1 MKKFFSISIF
11 ISFIIVG
18 GILLVLSTTGYET
31 QRFNKILITKIEES
45 NKDISLKLQKIKF
58 KFNFKN
64 QSLFLETKNPSIK
77 YKDLNIPVENVKVYL
92 NIISLLKS
100 KTKIEKIEVDSSEIN
115 IENFKK
121 IILKTKPSNLNSFI
135 NNKISNGKVRINLEL
150 FFNEKLI
157 INNIIAKGQVSE
169 MDARIDNSLIL
180 RNTSF
185 KFFGDTT
192 DILIQNIKTE
202 TEGLIV
208 KEGNIRIEKDQ
219 EFLIKSEFLTE
230 IEINEKNSKNYFN
243 YLKNFKFIK
252 EGLVLN
258 GELNNNL
265 ELSFDKT
272 FKVKNY
278 KFDTRGNINKFETHL
293 KKPLKKYFNE
303 EEISNLTFKDLDF
316 LLKLSSDK
324 KNYVKANGLYQT
336 SGTQF
341 QNFKLENNFKKNE
354 LKIKL
359 DLDYAEV
366 LNFELINYNKKQDI
380 VANLY
385 LDLIINKNLI
395 LFNNIKFLE
404 NENSIEIQKLQIKDK
419 NLISLNNIKV
429 KTLKNGKENN
439 NFEVNF
445 QKEINI
451 KGNVYD
457 ASNINKILS
466 KKSKNNFLSKISKN
480 INIEIQNIDTPLS
493 KKLTKFKLIGK
504 IEKGEFASIV
514 SKGDFGNNKHLD
526 ISLKSDVQRKKK
538 YFEVY
543 SDFPQPLLS
552 EYSFFKGLVDGKLLF
567 TSINEGDLS
576 NSNLLIENFKVVN
589 APGVVKLL
597 SLADFGGLADI
608 AKGEGLSF
616 EKLEIKMN
624 TNNNHLNLEEL
635 YAVGPSI
642 SVLMEGYKEANGLV
656 SLRGTLVPAK
666 NLNKI
671 ISKIPVLGD
680 IIIPKEVGE
689 GLFGVSFKMK
699 GMPNNIKTTINPIKT
714 LTPRFIT
721 KALEKKTK

>member
-11 ISFIIVG
+11 ISFIIIG

-278 KFDTRGNINKFETHL
+278 KFDTRGNIYKFETHL

-303 EEISNLTFKDLDF
+303 EEISNLTFKDLEF

-324 KNYVKANGLYQT
+324 KNYVKAKGLYQT

-404 NENSIEIQKLQIKDK
+404 NENSIE
-419 NLISLNNIKV
+419 NT
-429 KTLKNGKENN
+429 KT
-439 NFEVNF
+439 
-445 QKEINI
+445 
-451 KGNVYD
+451 
-457 ASNINKILS
+457 SN
-466 KKSKNNFLSKISKN
+466 
-480 INIEIQNIDTPLS
+480 
-493 KKLTKFKLIGK
+493 
-504 IEKGEFASIV
+504 
-514 SKGDFGNNKHLD
+514 
-526 ISLKSDVQRKKK
+526 
-538 YFEVY
+538 
-543 SDFPQPLLS
+543 
-552 EYSFFKGLVDGKLLF
+552 
-567 TSINEGDLS
+567 
-576 NSNLLIENFKVVN
+576 
-589 APGVVKLL
+589 
-597 SLADFGGLADI
+597 
-608 AKGEGLSF
+608 
-616 EKLEIKMN
+616 
-624 TNNNHLNLEEL
+624 
-635 YAVGPSI
+635 
-642 SVLMEGYKEANGLV
+642 
-656 SLRGTLVPAK
+656 
-666 NLNKI
+666 
-671 ISKIPVLGD
+671 
-680 IIIPKEVGE
+680 
-689 GLFGVSFKMK
+689 
-699 GMPNNIKTTINPIKT
+699 
-714 LTPRFIT
+714 
-721 KALEKKTK
+721 